1 MNIFDL
7 RRQLIDDYSSYIKSF
22 IQIRT
27 PRIREYVQN
36 ELFHN
41 SMLWPDPLIQLNPVF
56 EPGHTIDELV
66 AEGILHPACARIFRR
81 GKDEEHPQGEPLRLH
96 THQDEAI
103 RVARE
108 GQSYV
113 LTTGTGSGKSLS
125 YIIPIVDYVL
135 RHPEQPGIKAIVVY
149 PMNALA
155 NSQLG
160 ELNKYIQFNFP
171 DSAREVTFRRY
182 TGQERQSEREEII
195 AHPPDILL
203 TNYVMLELVLT
214 RLRERRL
221 MQNAQLR
228 FLVLDELHT
237 YRGRQGAD
245 VALLVRRVRD
255 RLTARGAEL
264 QCIGTSATLAGAGTY
279 AQQRQE
285 VSTMASRIFGCE
297 VQPDHVIGETLVRVT
312 DEVDEASPAFQRA
325 LTQRVAHYQQSQPQ
339 NYSEF
344 QHDPLSIWIES
355 TFGVQ
360 RQTDGR
366 LGRKKPLRITGTGES
381 ESAAALLQRATGES
395 EQQCIEAI
403 TQGLLSGNEKIRSP
417 LTGRAPF
424 AFRLHQFISKGDTV
438 YSTLELDPARH
449 ITLQRQQFAP
459 GGRERVLFP
468 LVFCRACGQEY
479 YSVRWQDEHSFIER
493 DVQDQLRYTGDG
505 IVSDKN
511 SLVGIPGFLYFSQ
524 NDQEQWPADSD
535 GILARVPGEWKE
547 IRNGKERLISSS
559 MRKNVPQPYYVNPA
573 GQVLETDDD
582 EGMLCHFVPAPF
594 RFCLHCG
601 VSYSTY
607 IDNDFE
613 KLTELSSEGRSTA
626 TTILSL
632 SAIRHLREAQEHG
645 DALQMAAKMLSFTD
659 NRQDASLQAG
669 HFNDFVEIGQL
680 RSALYCAVKKAGAA
694 GIQHDTLTQKVFDAL
709 QLSPDKYAVNPEAKY
724 SAKIKTEQA
733 LRNILGYR
741 LYLDLRRGWRI
752 TSPNLEQ
759 CGLLRIEY
767 QDLREVCEDQ
777 ELWQQYHEV
786 LRTIPVQAR
795 YRLCRTLLDHMRR
808 ELAIR
813 VDYLD
818 DTRQSEFKQQSS
830 QHLITPWGLDENEE
844 LLYATRL
851 YPRSRGKEDD
861 RSERYL
867 SGLSSY
873 GRYVRA
879 ILRGF
884 DLSLKA
890 DETQKVIRDL
900 LSALSTADL
909 VEEVRPPRPKGK
921 GKNGEPETED
931 TSVGGYQ
938 LAASSIIWYA
948 GDGTEPYHDPLRTP
962 NLPDL
967 PEKRVNQFFLQFYQ
981 DNADDLQRM
990 EDLHA
995 AEHTAQVPAERRE
1008 ERENAFR
1015 ANELPILY
1023 CSPTMELGVDIAE
1036 LNVVNMR
1043 NVPPT
1048 PANYAQRSGRAGRSG
1063 QPALVFS
1070 YCSTGSS
1077 HDQYFFQH
1085 PGNMVS
1091 GAVSPPRLDLT
1102 NEDLL
1107 RAHVYAIWLA
1117 ETNLSLGESLKD
1129 LLDVEGDEPSLELQP
1144 LILHALRDLPARQRA
1159 ILHAR
1164 RVLQT
1169 LANDLTEETAPWFTP
1184 DWVQVQL
1191 DTIEQSFDA
1200 AADRWRGL
1208 YRAAQAQR
1216 DTQNGIIRDAS
1227 RSEEDKQKAKRL
1239 RSEAEAQLELLT
1251 ASSSSERIEFS
1262 EFYSYRYFA
1271 SEGFLPGYNFP
1282 RLPLSAYI
1290 PARRAKQRD
1299 EYLSRP
1305 RFLAISEFAPRAIV
1319 YHEGSRYIINRSI
1332 LSVRE
1337 DRSGVLTSSI
1347 KQCERCG
1354 YLHPLDTTRSV
1365 DVCARCKHDKLS
1377 TLTTLYR
1384 LQNVSTRRRD
1394 KINSDEEERQ
1404 RQGYDIR
1411 TGVRFPNRRDG
1422 KPSFFVAY
1430 VEDEQGERI
1439 ARLTYGQAASLWR
1452 INLGPARRKDKDVHG
1467 FVLDTERG
1475 YWGKDDE
1482 SADDP
1487 GDAMS
1492 GSRLRVIPYVEDT
1505 RNCLLFEPL
1514 VSLNATQLISLQAAL
1529 KNAIQVRFQLEDN
1542 ELAAEPLPD
1551 AKKRSMILFYEASE
1565 GGAGV
1570 LRQLIDAPLAV
1581 AEVAAV
1587 ALGLC
1592 HFDPQTGVD
1601 YGKADRALEECVA
1614 ACYHCL
1620 MTYANQK
1627 DHRFLDRQSIKPY
1640 LQRLTGSTPAIEASE
1655 LITVEAGLSALEQE
1669 WLTQA
1674 QARQFVSPDQHH
1686 CAVPNTS
1693 TCPDF
1698 LYTQDGRALAVYVDG
1713 DEPQRGERDGELIE
1727 KLENAGY
1734 MVVRFGAREQWDAVF
1749 AEYADLFRRD
1759 A

>member
-1 MNIFDL
+1 M
-7 RRQLIDDYSSYIKSF
+7 
-22 IQIRT
+22 
-27 PRIREYVQN
+27 
-36 ELFHN
+36 
-41 SMLWPDPLIQLNPVF
+41 
-56 EPGHTIDELV
+56 
-66 AEGILHPACARIFRR
+66 AEEILHPACSQIFRR
-81 GKDEEHPQGEPLRLH
+81 GKDEEHPQGEPLGLY

-103 RVARE
+103 WVARN

-113 LTTGTGSGKSLS
+113 LTTGTGSGKSLA

-135 RHPEQPGIKAIVVY
+135 RHPEQSGIKAIVVY

-160 ELNKYIQFNFP
+160 ELKKYIQFNFP
-171 DSAREVTFRRY
+171 GSAREVTFRRY
-182 TGQERQSEREEII
+182 TGQERQSERDDII
-195 AHPPDILL
+195 DNPPDILL

-221 MQNAQLR
+221 MQKTQLR

-255 RLTARGAEL
+255 RLTATGAEL

-279 AQQRQE
+279 AQQRLE
-285 VSTMASRIFGCE
+285 VSVMASRIFGCE
-297 VQPDHVIGETLVRVT
+297 VRPDHVIGETLVRVT
-312 DEVDEASPAFQRA
+312 DEVDEISPAFRSA
-325 LTQRVAHYQQSQPQ
+325 LTQRVASYQLSPPQS
-339 NYSEF
+339 YTEF

-366 LGRKKPLRITGTGES
+366 LGRKKPLRITGSGEAD
-381 ESAAALLQRATGES
+381 SAAVLLQRATGES

-403 TQGLLSGNEKIRSP
+403 THGLLSGNEKISSP

-438 YSTLELDPARH
+438 YGTLESDPARH

-459 GGRERVLFP
+459 GGRERALFP

-479 YSVRWQDEHSFIER
+479 YSVRWQDEHSFIDRE
-493 DVQDQLRYTGDG
+493 VQDQLRYTSEG
-505 IVSDKN
+505 VVTDKK
-511 SLVGIPGFLYFSQ
+511 SLVGMPGFLYFSQ
-524 NDQEQWPADSD
+524 ADQDQWPADHD

-559 MRKNVPQPYYVNPA
+559 MRKNVPQPYYVNPI
-573 GQVLETDDD
+573 GQVQEAAE
-582 EGMLCHFVPAPF
+582 EGLLCHFVPAPF

-601 VSYSTY
+601 VSYSTF
-607 IDNDFE
+607 IDSDFE

-632 SAIRHLREAQEHG
+632 SAIWHLRTAHERG

-680 RSALYCAVKKAGAA
+680 RSALYCAVKKAGTA
-694 GIQHDTLTQKVFDAL
+694 GIQHDTLTQKVFDTL
-709 QLSPDKYAVNPEAKY
+709 ELDPSQYAVNPEVKY

-733 LRNILGYR
+733 LRNIVGYR

-759 CGLLRIEY
+759 CGLLKIEY
-767 QDLREVCEDQ
+767 QDLREICENQEFWQEPHNVRDQ
-777 ELWQQYHEV
+777 KEHVQYHEV
-786 LRTIPVQAR
+786 LRTIPADAR
-795 YRLCRTLLDHMRR
+795 YKLCRTLLDHMRR
-808 ELAIR
+808 ELAIW

-830 QHLITPWGLDENEE
+830 QYLISPWGLDENEE
-844 LLYATRL
+844 LLYSTRL

-873 GRYVRA
+873 GRYVRT
-879 ILRGF
+879 ILRGY
-884 DLSLKA
+884 DLALKA

-900 LSALSTADL
+900 LLALSTVGL
-909 VEEVRPPRPKGK
+909 VDEVRPARSRGK
-921 GKNGEPETED
+921 GKSEEQNVDDMP
-931 TSVGGYQ
+931 VGGYQ

-962 NLPDL
+962 NLPDV
-967 PEKRVNQFFLQFYQ
+967 PEKRVNQFFLHFYQ
-981 DNADDLQRM
+981 ENADELQHMQDLR
-990 EDLHA
+990 A

-1036 LNVVNMR
+1036 LNIVNMR

-1085 PGNMVS
+1085 PSNMVS

-1117 ETNLSLGESLKD
+1117 ETQLSLGESLKD
-1129 LLDVEGDEPSLELQP
+1129 VLDVEGDEPTLALQP
-1144 LILHALRDLPARQRA
+1144 HILHHLRDVPARQRA
-1159 ILHAR
+1159 VQHAR
-1164 RVLQT
+1164 QVLRT
-1169 LANDLTEETAPWFTP
+1169 LARDLTEEAAPWFTD
-1184 DWVQVQL
+1184 DWVQMQL

-1216 DTQNGIIRDAS
+1216 DTQHSIVRDAS
-1227 RSEEDKQKAKRL
+1227 RSEDDKQKAKRL

-1332 LSVRE
+1332 LSVRD

-1347 KQCERCG
+1347 KQCKRCG
-1354 YLHPLDTTRSV
+1354 YLHPLDATRSV
-1365 DVCARCKHDKLS
+1365 DVCVRCGHNELL
-1377 TLTTLYR
+1377 TLTTLYK

-1394 KINSDEEERQ
+1394 KISSDEEERL

-1422 KPSFFVAY
+1422 KPSYFVAF
-1430 VEDEQGERI
+1430 VEDEYGEPHC
-1439 ARLTYGQAASLWR
+1439 Q
-1452 INLGPARRKDKDVHG
+1452 INLWTGCFSVAHQ
-1467 FVLDTERG
+1467 L
-1475 YWGKDDE
+1475 W
-1482 SADDP
+1482 P
-1487 GDAMS
+1487 G
-1492 GSRLRVIPYVEDT
+1492 
-1505 RNCLLFEPL
+1505 
-1514 VSLNATQLISLQAAL
+1514 ATQ
-1529 KNAIQVRFQLEDN
+1529 R
-1542 ELAAEPLPD
+1542 
-1551 AKKRSMILFYEASE
+1551 
-1565 GGAGV
+1565 
-1570 LRQLIDAPLAV
+1570 
-1581 AEVAAV
+1581 
-1587 ALGLC
+1587 
-1592 HFDPQTGVD
+1592 
-1601 YGKADRALEECVA
+1601 
-1614 ACYHCL
+1614 
-1620 MTYANQK
+1620 
-1627 DHRFLDRQSIKPY
+1627 
-1640 LQRLTGSTPAIEASE
+1640 
-1655 LITVEAGLSALEQE
+1655 
-1669 WLTQA
+1669 
-1674 QARQFVSPDQHH
+1674 
-1686 CAVPNTS
+1686 
-1693 TCPDF
+1693 
-1698 LYTQDGRALAVYVDG
+1698 
-1713 DEPQRGERDGELIE
+1713 
-1727 KLENAGY
+1727 
-1734 MVVRFGAREQWDAVF
+1734 
-1749 AEYADLFRRD
+1749 
-1759 A
+1759 